1 MNIRY
6 TKEEKLQIRL
16 MFEQGK
22 SDEQIA
28 ETMGRPLGGVLYMRR
43 KMGLHRPDAV
53 ELTRQKGHQ
62 WTEEEELFIRNF
74 WREKSDRWMAAKLGV
89 SESAYKHKR
98 QRMSETTLG
107 AKKPMLKEWTRRKGL
122 RHSWTFAEEQY
133 LIEHY
138 PWHSAAEIAKELG
151 RKENAIQWKAKRL
164 GLKKAY
170 IAGRRGYGPIEN
182 YYEHLITSKK

>member
-1 MNIRY
+1 MKEKY
-6 TKEEKLQIRL
+6 TKEEKLQMRL

-28 ETMGRPLGGVLYMRR
+28 EVMGRTLCGVAYMRR

-74 WREKSDRWMAAKLGV
+74 WKEKSDRWLAAKLGV
-89 SESAYKHKR
+89 SLAALKKKR

-107 AKKPMLKEWTRRKGL
+107 EKKRMTKDWERQKGKRR
-122 RHSWTFAEEQY
+122 SWKFSEEQY
-133 LIEHY
+133 MIEHY
-138 PWHSAAEIAKELG
+138 PWHSAAEIGEALG
-151 RKENAIQWKAKRL
+151 RKENAIQYKAYRM

-170 IAGRRGYGPIEN
+170 IPGRRGYGPIEN
-182 YYEHLITSKK
+182 YYEH